1 VALTTPMT
9 GLLSE
14 MDSSSEH
21 RQAVLHEV
29 MYGIDDLEAFSSVL
43 LWDSK
48 RGQWQNA
55 YVCRA

>member
-1 VALTTPMT
+1 
-9 GLLSE
+9 
-14 MDSSSEH
+14 
-21 RQAVLHEV
+21 VLHEV